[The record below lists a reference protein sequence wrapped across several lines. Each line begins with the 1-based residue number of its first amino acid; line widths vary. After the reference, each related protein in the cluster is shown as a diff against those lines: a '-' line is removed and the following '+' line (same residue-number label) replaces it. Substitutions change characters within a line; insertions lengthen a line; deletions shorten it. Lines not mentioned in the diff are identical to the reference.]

1 MIRYDID
8 PDDLHARVERHAPG
22 WLARAQIRT
31 DTFRA
36 SRKYEEPSSI
46 WSTVKPVFIE
56 LQGDGKCCFCERQFE
71 SGNLGRHELDLEHF
85 RPKGNI
91 KEWPCPQSLIV
102 DGVTLTTPPAAG
114 TGYYLLSYHLLNYA
128 VACKACNSGLKKDY
142 FPVAGPYDPAGDD
155 PRQLTTERPWLL
167 YPIGR
172 LDVDPEDVITFHG
185 FLPQSTSADPV
196 LRLRGLVTITFFG
209 LDDVIGRKNLMLDRA
224 RTILLLYYELVRVE
238 DQWDANTAAFV
249 DELLAP
255 TARHANCARSF
266 VRLFRSNRTQAIEV
280 ADRVKRFLLS
290 RSL

>member
-36 SRKYEEPSSI
+36 SRKYEETSSI

-91 KEWPCPQSLIV
+91 KEWLDAVPPILDRRRRAPVPSN
-102 DGVTLTTPPAAG
+102 TLTTPPAAG

-155 PRQLTTERPWLL
+155 PH
-167 YPIGR
+167 
-172 LDVDPEDVITFHG
+172 TFG
-185 FLPQSTSADPV
+185 S
-196 LRLRGLVTITFFG
+196 
-209 LDDVIGRKNLMLDRA
+209 
-224 RTILLLYYELVRVE
+224 
-238 DQWDANTAAFV
+238 
-249 DELLAP
+249 
-255 TARHANCARSF
+255 
-266 VRLFRSNRTQAIEV
+266 
-280 ADRVKRFLLS
+280 
-290 RSL
+290 